1 MGTSTN
7 QTMIVFTDRSAHA
20 NPSPTGSGMIIKNKV
35 EIVPPIKIAKA
46 VKCMGPSY
54 KAELEAIQ
62 IATEHGRDN
71 ISTSNDIFHIFS
83 VCQSSI
89 LAIMSQNREN
99 YHNSTARAIQ
109 ENFMDIGPKVQNIR
123 IVYCPAHQIIEEN
136 ELADSFSKTTSK
148 KVKYPQSNTQLSP
161 SEIQQGNKML
171 SISKWT
177 RKWENSKDTKY
188 KNTVSRISHKKLT
201 LRVILSKNTSRKG
214 ISKITR
220 LKTGHSMLKG
230 HKSKIDTE
238 TSTVCS
244 TYKKKE
250 TPEDFLLTAKNMTQN
265 QQN

>member
-1 MGTSTN
+1 MDASTN
-7 QTMIVFTDRSAHA
+7 KTMIFFTDRSAHP
-20 NPSPTGSGMIIKNKV
+20 NPGPTGSGMIIENKV

-46 VKCMGPSY
+46 VKCMGSSHEG
-54 KAELEAIQ
+54 ELEAIQ

-99 YHNSTARAIQ
+99 YHNFPAKAIQ

-123 IVYCPAHQIIEEN
+123 IVYCPAHQTIEEN
-136 ELADSFSKTTSK
+136 ELAGSFSKTASK
-148 KVKYPQSNTQLSP
+148 KVKYPQPNTQLSP

-201 LRVILSKNTSRKG
+201 LRVILSKHTSRKG

-230 HKSKIDTE
+230 NAQF
-238 TSTVCS
+238 V
-244 TYKKKE
+244 
-250 TPEDFLLTAKNMTQN
+250 QN
-265 QQN
+265 TTFGL

>member
-1 MGTSTN
+1 MDTSTN

-20 NPSPTGSGMIIKNKV
+20 NPGPTGSGVIIKNKI

-46 VKCMGPSY
+46 VKCMGSSY
-54 KAELEAIQ
+54 EGELEAIQ

-109 ENFMDIGPKVQNIR
+109 QNFMDIGPKVQNIR

-136 ELADSFSKTTSK
+136 ELADSFSKTASK
-148 KVKYPQSNTQLSP
+148 KVKYPQPNTQLSP

-214 ISKITR
+214 I
-220 LKTGHSMLKG
+220 
-230 HKSKIDTE
+230 
-238 TSTVCS
+238 
-244 TYKKKE
+244 
-250 TPEDFLLTAKNMTQN
+250 
-265 QQN
+265 